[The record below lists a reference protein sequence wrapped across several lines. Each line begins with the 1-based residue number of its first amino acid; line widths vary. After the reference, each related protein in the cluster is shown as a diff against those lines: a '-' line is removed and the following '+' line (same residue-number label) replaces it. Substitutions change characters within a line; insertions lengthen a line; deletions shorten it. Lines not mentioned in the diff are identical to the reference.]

1 MVTADELL
9 RRSSRAICGTLERE
23 VVVKPKNIAIA
34 KAALRKRGLRIV
46 GTSEEKDRIWF
57 VSRGGGLL

>member
-1 MVTADELL
+1 MVTAEQLL
-9 RRSSRAICGTLERE
+9 RRSSKATCGTLERE
-23 VVVKPKNIAIA
+23 VVVNPKNLAIA
-34 KAALRKRGLRIV
+34 KAALRRRGFRIV

>member
-9 RRSSRAICGTLERE
+9 RRSSRAICGALERE
-23 VVVKPKNIAIA
+23 VVVRPKNIAAA